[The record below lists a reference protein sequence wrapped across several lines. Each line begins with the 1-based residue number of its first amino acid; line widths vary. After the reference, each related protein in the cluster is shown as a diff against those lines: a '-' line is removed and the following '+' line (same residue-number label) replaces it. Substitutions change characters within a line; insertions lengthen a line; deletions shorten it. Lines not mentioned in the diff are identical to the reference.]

1 MLLKDIPLCFNPEQ
15 KVVLSTAAQGLGN
28 EILFDIL
35 KATVFLP
42 FFSLAG
48 RFRNFC
54 ATLDICGKCYA
65 IGLGGI
71 RCPSDGNILG
81 LTPRVAKPEFLQL
94 SPQSEFFSTW
104 H

>member
-1 MLLKDIPLCFNPEQ
+1 VLLKDIPLCFNPEQ

-35 KATVFLP
+35 KATVF
-42 FFSLAG
+42 SLAG
-48 RFRNFC
+48 RFTTFS

-94 SPQSEFFSTW
+94 RPRSDFFSTW